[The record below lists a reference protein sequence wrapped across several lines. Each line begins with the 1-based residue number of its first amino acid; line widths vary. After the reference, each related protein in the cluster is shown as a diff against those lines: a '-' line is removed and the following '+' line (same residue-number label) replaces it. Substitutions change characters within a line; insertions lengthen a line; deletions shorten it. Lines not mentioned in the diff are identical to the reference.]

1 MKRFNNH
8 FDIIVAGGGHAG
20 VEAALICAKLG
31 LNVGLVTIDP
41 LAIGRMSCNP
51 SIGGIAKGQ
60 MVREIDVLGGIMARA
75 ADMSVLQY
83 KMLNRSKGK
92 AVWSPRAQ
100 VDKRIYET
108 NIRKLVSDCVR
119 LSVVRGEAVNILTA
133 GGSVSGVLLRDGNRL
148 ACSSLV
154 ITCGTFLNG
163 LIHIGD
169 QKTSAGRMGESPSSG
184 ITESL
189 IGLGFS
195 VGRLKT
201 GTPPRLKAS
210 SINYSACT
218 RSEGD
223 RAPTQFSHF
232 TSSICSPNVPC
243 YIALSNP
250 ACHNIIKDNI
260 STSPMFS
267 GDIGGTGPRYCP
279 SIEDK
284 VFRFSHKDG
293 HFLYL
298 EPEWK
303 DSDQVYLNGFSTSLP
318 EQIQLSSLR
327 QVPGLERV
335 EFLRPGYA
343 IEYDF
348 FPPSQ
353 LKSTLETKALSG
365 LFLAGQING
374 TSGYE
379 EAAGQ
384 GLVAGINAAMATLKK
399 EPLSLSRDTSYLG
412 VMIDDLITKDTM
424 EPYRMFTSRAEY
436 RLLLRYS
443 NTDRRLVDISQKHGL
458 LSEKEITFLKTKV
471 LLADEIVREASASFS
486 PELVNPV
493 LSKTNSGTIK
503 QKRPLRE
510 VLKRPSVSIEEFKSF
525 VLKGGAP
532 TKGLNS
538 SLVSEALAEAET
550 LIKYEGYIKRQTDQI
565 KKVKS
570 LNMKRIPCS
579 FRYEEVVGLSS
590 EARHKLINI
599 KPETLGQA
607 TRISG
612 VTPSDI
618 SVLSVFLFK

>member
-1 MKRFNNH
+1 
-8 FDIIVAGGGHAG
+8 
-20 VEAALICAKLG
+20 
-31 LNVGLVTIDP
+31 
-41 LAIGRMSCNP
+41 
-51 SIGGIAKGQ
+51 
-60 MVREIDVLGGIMARA
+60 
-75 ADMSVLQY
+75 
-83 KMLNRSKGK
+83 
-92 AVWSPRAQ
+92 
-100 VDKRIYET
+100 
-108 NIRKLVSDCVR
+108 
-119 LSVVRGEAVNILTA
+119 
-133 GGSVSGVLLRDGNRL
+133 
-148 ACSSLV
+148 
-154 ITCGTFLNG
+154 
-163 LIHIGD
+163 
-169 QKTSAGRMGESPSSG
+169 
-184 ITESL
+184 
-189 IGLGFS
+189 
-195 VGRLKT
+195 
-201 GTPPRLKAS
+201 
-210 SINYSACT
+210 
-218 RSEGD
+218 
-223 RAPTQFSHF
+223 
-232 TSSICSPNVPC
+232 
-243 YIALSNP
+243 
-250 ACHNIIKDNI
+250 
-260 STSPMFS
+260 MFS

-327 QVPGLERV
+327 QVPGFERV

-384 GLVAGINAAMATLKK
+384 GLVAGINAAMTTFKK

-443 NTDRRLVDISQKHGL
+443 NTDRRLVDVSQKHGL
-458 LSEKEITFLKTKV
+458 LSKKEITFLKTKV

-486 PELVNPV
+486 PELVNPI
-493 LSKTNSGTIK
+493 LSKTNSGAIK

-538 SLVSEALAEAET
+538 SLVGEALAEAET

-570 LNMKRIPCS
+570 LNMKRIPSS

-590 EARHKLINI
+590 EAKHKLINI

>member
-1 MKRFNNH
+1 MKPFNNQY
-8 FDIIVAGGGHAG
+8 DVIIAGGGHAG

-31 LNVGLVTIDP
+31 LSVGLVTIDP

-51 SIGGIAKGQ
+51 SVGGIAKGQ
-60 MVREIDVLGGIMARA
+60 MVREIDVLGGVMARA
-75 ADMSVLQY
+75 ADLSALQY
-83 KMLNRSKGK
+83 KMLNKSKGK

-100 VDKRIYET
+100 VDKRAYET
-108 NIRKLVSDCVR
+108 KIKKLVFDCVG
-119 LSVVRGEAVNILTA
+119 LSVVRGEAVNILTG
-133 GGSVSGVLLRDGNRL
+133 GGSVSGVLLRDGTKL
-148 ACSSLV
+148 TCSSLV

-169 QKTSAGRMGESPSSG
+169 QKISAGRMGESPSTG

-201 GTPPRLKAS
+201 GTPPRLKSS
-210 SINYSACT
+210 SINYSVCT
-218 RSEGD
+218 KSEGD
-223 RAPTQFSHF
+223 ENPAQFSYF
-232 TSSICSPNVPC
+232 SRAISSPNVPC

-250 ACHNIIKDNI
+250 TCHKIIKDNL
-260 STSPMFS
+260 SSSPMFS
-267 GDIGGTGPRYCP
+267 GDIGGAGPRYCP

-284 VFRFSHKDG
+284 IFRFSHKEE

-303 DSDQVYLNGFSTSLP
+303 NSDQIYLNGFSTSLP
-318 EQIQLSSLR
+318 EETQLSSLR
-327 QVPGLERV
+327 QIAGLERV
-335 EFLRPGYA
+335 ELLRPGYA

-353 LKSTLETKALSG
+353 LKSTLETKAIPG

-384 GLVAGINAAMATLKK
+384 GLVAGINAAMAALNN
-399 EPLSLSRDTSYLG
+399 EPLSLSRDSSYLG
-412 VMIDDLITKDTM
+412 VMIDDLITKNTM
-424 EPYRMFTSRAEY
+424 EPYRMFTSRAEH

-443 NTDRRLVDISQKHGL
+443 NTDRRLVGVSEKYGL
-458 LSEKEITFLKTKV
+458 LTKKEISFLKKKV
-471 LLADEIVREASASFS
+471 LLTDEIVRGASVSFS
-486 PELVNPV
+486 PKEINPV

-503 QKRPLRE
+503 QKRPLRDI
-510 VLKRPSVSIEEFKSF
+510 LKRPSVSIEGFKSF
-525 VLKGGAP
+525 VLKTVTQP
-532 TKGLNS
+532 KDINS
-538 SLVSEALAEAET
+538 SLASEALAEAET
-550 LIKYEGYIKRQTDQI
+550 LIKYEGYIKRQTDHI
-565 KKVKS
+565 KKIKS
-570 LNMKRIPCS
+570 LNLKKIPKS
-579 FRYEEVVGLSS
+579 FRYEDIVGLSS
-590 EARHKLINI
+590 EAKQKLINI

-612 VTPSDI
+612 ITPSDV

>member
-1 MKRFNNH
+1 MKRFSSH
-8 FDIIVAGGGHAG
+8 FDIVVAGGGHAG
-20 VEAALICAKLG
+20 IEAALICAKLG

-60 MVREIDVLGGIMARA
+60 MVREIDVLGGTMARA
-75 ADMSVLQY
+75 ADLSALQY
-83 KMLNRSKGK
+83 KMLNKSKGK

-100 VDKRIYET
+100 IDKRVYET
-108 NIRKLVSDCVR
+108 KIRKFVFGRVG
-119 LSVVRGEAVNILTA
+119 LSVVRGEIVDILTA
-133 GGSVSGVLLRDGNRL
+133 RGSVSGALLRDGSKL
-148 ACSSLV
+148 TCSSLV

-189 IGLGFS
+189 VGLGFS

-223 RAPTQFSHF
+223 KNPAQFSYF
-232 TSSICSPNVPC
+232 TSSLFSPNVPC
-243 YIALSNP
+243 YITLSNP
-250 ACHNIIKDNI
+250 ACHNIIKDNF
-260 STSPMFS
+260 SASPMFS
-267 GDIGGTGPRYCP
+267 GDIGGAGPRYCP

-318 EQIQLSSLR
+318 EQTQLAALREIPSL
-327 QVPGLERV
+327 ECV
-335 EFLRPGYA
+335 ELLRPGYA

-353 LKSTLETKALSG
+353 LRSTLETKAVPG

-384 GLVAGINAAMATLKK
+384 GLIAGINAAMAALNK
-399 EPLSLSRDTSYLG
+399 EPLSLSRDSSYLG

-424 EPYRMFTSRAEY
+424 EPYRMFTSRAEH

-443 NTDRRLVDISQKHGL
+443 NTDRRLADLSQKYGL
-458 LSEKEITFLKTKV
+458 LSKKEINLLKTKV
-471 LLADEIVREASASFS
+471 LLTDEIVRKASVSFS
-486 PELVNPV
+486 PELVNPI
-493 LSKTNSGTIK
+493 LSKTNGGTVS
-503 QKRPLRE
+503 QKRPLRDI
-510 VLKRPSVSIEEFKSF
+510 LKRPSVSIDEFKSF
-525 VLKGGAP
+525 VLKNSSP
-532 TKGLNS
+532 PKNLNS
-538 SLVSEALAEAET
+538 SLVSEALSEAET

-570 LNMKRIPCS
+570 LNTKRIPD
-579 FRYEEVVGLSS
+579 FFKYEEIVGLSS
-590 EARHKLINI
+590 EAKHKLINI

-607 TRISG
+607 ARISG

-618 SVLSVFLFK
+618 SILSVFLFK